1 MERVKIAPPLDWLE
15 DQVRAQKKFATRESP
30 QQTVASKI
38 LNPAVLLFVFF
49 SRPKKGHSV

>member
-1 MERVKIAPPLDWLE
+1 LE